1 MNEVSKI
8 KFGYRMKALSFLNY
22 QFSIS
27 LLVFSFL
34 ALAFLSSCNQDKLKT
49 DASGVFESDE
59 VIVSAEQS
67 GKILALPIKEG
78 DIIPKGNVVG
88 NIDISNIE
96 LQKQQVQATIQA
108 LKQKTTNPTPQIEL
122 VKKQL
127 TVQEVQLAQ
136 QLREKTRTENLL
148 KADAATQKQLD
159 DINSQIDQLQKQ
171 IAVSKQQI
179 VLDNSNI
186 STQNRTIFS
195 EKDPLEKSVAQ
206 IQDQINK
213 GQIINPISG
222 TVLTKYALEG
232 EMTTVGKAIYK
243 IANLDTITLRGYIT
257 GSQLSNVKLGQQV
270 KVYIDSGTKNY
281 KEYSGQ
287 ISWISDKSE
296 FTPKTIQTKDERANL
311 VYAVKIRVKNDGYI
325 KLGMYGE
332 VKL

>member
-1 MNEVSKI
+1 MFNI
-8 KFGYRMKALSFLNY
+8 KMLIKKPY
-22 QFSIS
+22 
-27 LLVFSFL
+27 LVLGFSF
-34 ALAFLSSCNQDKLKT
+34 FIFSCNQNKLQT

-59 VIVSAEQS
+59 VIVSAEQN
-67 GKILALPIKEG
+67 GKILSLPIKEG
-78 DIIPKGNVVG
+78 DTISEGKVVG

-96 LQKQQVQATIQA
+96 LQKEQVQATIQA
-108 LKQKTTNPTPQIEL
+108 LRQKTTNPVPQIDL

-127 TVQEVQLAQ
+127 AVQESQLAQ
-136 QLREKTRTENLL
+136 QLHEKTRTENLL

-159 DINSQIDQLQKQ
+159 DINSMIDQLQKQ

-179 VLDNSNI
+179 DLDNSNI

-195 EKDPLEKSVAQ
+195 EQDPLEKSVAQ

-213 GQIINPISG
+213 GQIVNPITG

-232 EMTTVGKAIYK
+232 EMTTIGKAIYK
-243 IANLDTITLRGYIT
+243 IANIDTITLRAYIT
-257 GSQLSNVKLGQQV
+257 GSQLSNVKLSQQV
-270 KVYIDSGTKNY
+270 KVYIDSGAKNY
-281 KEYSGQ
+281 KEYAGK